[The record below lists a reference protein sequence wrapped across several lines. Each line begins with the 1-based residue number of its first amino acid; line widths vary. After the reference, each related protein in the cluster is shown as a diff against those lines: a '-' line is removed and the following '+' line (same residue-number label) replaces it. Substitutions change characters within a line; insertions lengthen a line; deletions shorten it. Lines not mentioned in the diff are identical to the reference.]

1 MKFVHIADIHFDIP
15 FSTLRSALQAG
26 EERRL
31 DQREA
36 FKKVIRY
43 IKDNQIPY
51 LFIAGDLYEN
61 ELVRESTIQYINNLF
76 EEIPDTKV
84 FIAPGN
90 HDPYIK
96 NSYYEKY
103 LWSKNVIILKP
114 GNQVFEEPEF
124 YLHGYGF
131 GDFHCNDSKIHEIQ
145 IKNREKINIL
155 LTHANLD
162 GSKAGEEEYNPIP
175 RRVLKEKGFEYIAL
189 GHIHKTNYQEE
200 NDNILYPGS
209 LISLGFDEIGQ
220 HGMIVGEIQKNGINA
235 EVKYEFIVLDE
246 REFEEI
252 LVDITDKVDIE
263 TIIETINEIPEN
275 NNYKKIIL
283 TGKRSFEIDLEKI
296 RKNIK
301 NSRILK
307 IKDET
312 KLQIDLE
319 KEQNDYTLRGLF
331 IKEALQEMQKGE
343 YLQEEIEKALEIG
356 LDIFEQ

>member
-15 FSTLRSALQAG
+15 FSTLRSTVQAG

-36 FKKVIRY
+36 FKKVIKY
-43 IKDNQIPY
+43 IKENQIPY

-76 EEIPDTKV
+76 EEIPTTKI

-96 NSYYEKY
+96 NSYYETY
-103 LWSKNVIILKP
+103 NWSNNVIILKP
-114 GNQVFEEPEF
+114 GNQVYEESEF
-124 YLHGYGF
+124 YLYGYGF
-131 GDFHCNDSKIHEIQ
+131 GDFHCNDSKIHEIK

-162 GSKAGEEEYNPIP
+162 GSKAGEEEYNPLP
-175 RRVLKEKGFEYIAL
+175 RRILKEKGFDYIAL

-200 NDNILYPGS
+200 TDNIFYPGS
-209 LISLGFDEIGQ
+209 LISLGFDEIGE

-235 EVKYEFIVLDE
+235 EIKYEFIPVDN
-246 REFEEI
+246 RKFEEI
-252 LVDITDKVDIE
+252 IIDITDKFDIE

-275 NNYKKIIL
+275 KNYIKIIL
-283 TGKRSFEIDLEKI
+283 TGKRSFEIDLAKI

-319 KEQNDYTLRGLF
+319 KEKNDYTLKGLF
-331 IKEALQEMQKGE
+331 IKEAFEGIKRGE
-343 YLQEEIEKALEIG
+343 YSQEEIEKVLEIG